1 METDD
6 YLRFALSFVLVIG
19 LILLAGG
26 LLRRFSG
33 HLPSMGGGRKG
44 MRRLKIVETL
54 AIDPRRRLI
63 LVRRDGVEHLLLIGG
78 STDLV
83 VETAP
88 AAPTTAPV
96 SDASATTGT
105 VLSAQGTTP

>member
-33 HLPSMGGGRKG
+33 NLPSLGGGRKG
-44 MRRLKIVETL
+44 PRRLKIVETL
-54 AIDPRRRLI
+54 ALDPRRRLI

-83 VETAP
+83 VDT
-88 AAPTTAPV
+88 TTAPPP
-96 SDASATTGT
+96 DCSATTGT
-105 VLSAQGTTP
+105 AHSTQGIMP